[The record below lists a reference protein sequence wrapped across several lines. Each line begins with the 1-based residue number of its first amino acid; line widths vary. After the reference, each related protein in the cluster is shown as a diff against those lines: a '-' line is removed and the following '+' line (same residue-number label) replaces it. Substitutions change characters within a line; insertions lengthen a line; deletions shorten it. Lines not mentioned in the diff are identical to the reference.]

1 VKCHGVHSRLSAYMD
16 GELDAA
22 LSGEV
27 EAHLKQC
34 PDCREVLEELRSA
47 DVLLRDLPRYSLP
60 AKFAKALLSR
70 LQDQEMKLPE
80 KGPRLLHRVRQALLE
95 VSARFFELLEP
106 VAPRSTRSL
115 EEFND
120 VPESF
125 IGSAYFR
132 ILGSQ
137 R

>member
-1 VKCHGVHSRLSAYMD
+1 VKCHDVQRRLSACMD

-22 LSGEV
+22 LSREV
-27 EAHLKQC
+27 EGHLQQC
-34 PDCREVLEELRSA
+34 PDCREELEELSSA
-47 DVLLRDLPRYSLP
+47 DALLRDLPRYSLP

-80 KGPRLLHRVRQALLE
+80 KRPRFLHRVRQALLE
-95 VSARFFELLEP
+95 YAERFCELLEP
-106 VAPRSTRSL
+106 VAPSSTRSL
-115 EEFND
+115 AEFND

-132 ILGSQ
+132 VLGSQ